1 MIKLLQE
8 TGKFLYSTY
17 GQYPAL
23 LFQGDNNFL
32 NRCENLVVNHGL
44 LHKGGIY
51 SLPGNIRYILAPQ
64 ERILQGLTE
73 YFYGEIIMEKD
84 ANPID
89 YISEITDDETEE
101 GESSINLS
109 FSEPKV
115 IELAAARA
123 KLFWETKV
131 EPSDILAKNYESF
144 WSYSSTVYGSGKVR
158 ENSERGNNDSPE
170 EIMELVDN
178 QHSVSLEEKI

>member
-23 LFQGDNNFL
+23 LFQGDHEFL
-32 NRCENLVVNHGL
+32 TRCENLVVNHGL

-51 SLPGNIRYILAPQ
+51 SLPDNIKYILAPQ

-89 YISEITDDETEE
+89 YVSTVIDDETEE
-101 GESSINLS
+101 GESSIDIS
-109 FSEPKV
+109 FNETKV
-115 IELAAARA
+115 MELAQARA
-123 KLFWETKV
+123 QLFWETKV
-131 EPSDILAKNYESF
+131 EPSDILAKSYESF
-144 WSYSSTVYGSGKVR
+144 WSYSGNTYGQGRVK
-158 ENSERGNNDSPE
+158 ENSERGGNDSPDE
-170 EIMELVDN
+170 VMELVDN